1 MSSPMTLSPASGS
14 ALSGI
19 HTGLQNLRGAAAE
32 IAGTAV
38 DPVGR
43 DPARPLV
50 EQRIQARQVEASVE
64 VLETEQRMLGT
75 LIDMKV

>member
-43 DPARPLV
+43 DPAR
-50 EQRIQARQVEASVE
+50 
-64 VLETEQRMLGT
+64 
-75 LIDMKV
+75 

>member
-1 MSSPMTLSPASGS
+1 MTLSPASGS
-14 ALSGI
+14 ALSGL
-19 HTGLQNLRGAAAE
+19 HAGLQNLRGNAAE

-43 DPARPLV
+43 DLARPLV
-50 EQRIQARQVEASVE
+50 EQKTHARQVEASVE